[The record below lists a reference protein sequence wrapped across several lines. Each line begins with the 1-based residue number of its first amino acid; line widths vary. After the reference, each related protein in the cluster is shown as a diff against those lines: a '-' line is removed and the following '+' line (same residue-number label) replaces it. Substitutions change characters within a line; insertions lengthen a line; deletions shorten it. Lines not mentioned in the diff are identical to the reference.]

1 MTPQF
6 LSLLAFALLFMILI
20 YFMMVRPIRT
30 REKQHDSMVL
40 ELQKGDN
47 VITAGGIYGIVD
59 KINDDNI
66 ILRIESGATMKVA
79 KGGVV
84 KRIE

>member
-1 MTPQF
+1 M
-6 LSLLAFALLFMILI
+6 
-20 YFMMVRPIRT
+20 RT

-47 VITAGGIYGIVD
+47 VITAGGIYGTVD
-59 KINDDNI
+59 KILEDSI
-66 ILRIESGATMKVA
+66 ILKIESGATMKIT

-84 KRIE
+84 KRLE